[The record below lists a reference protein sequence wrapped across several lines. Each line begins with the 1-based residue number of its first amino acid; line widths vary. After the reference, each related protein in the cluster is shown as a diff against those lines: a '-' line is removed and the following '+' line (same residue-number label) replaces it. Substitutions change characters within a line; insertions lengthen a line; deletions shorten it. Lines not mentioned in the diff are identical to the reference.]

1 MTALQWVGSD
11 NPCFRLANYKGIH
24 YYLRLSLHMQFRAVT
39 SSDGQTD
46 FQHVPI
52 AYATL
57 FTGADVAIGLQMLE
71 QGELGVMACERKDEL
86 LNWIETGQEWA
97 ESVLLTPMQRLV
109 QQLTT

>member
-1 MTALQWVGSD
+1 M
-11 NPCFRLANYKGIH
+11 F
-24 YYLRLSLHMQFRAVT
+24 MQFRALT
-39 SSDGQTD
+39 APDGQTD
-46 FQHVPI
+46 FRHVPI

-71 QGELGVMACERKDEL
+71 QGELGVMASERKDEL
-86 LNWIETGQEWA
+86 LNWIELGQGWA